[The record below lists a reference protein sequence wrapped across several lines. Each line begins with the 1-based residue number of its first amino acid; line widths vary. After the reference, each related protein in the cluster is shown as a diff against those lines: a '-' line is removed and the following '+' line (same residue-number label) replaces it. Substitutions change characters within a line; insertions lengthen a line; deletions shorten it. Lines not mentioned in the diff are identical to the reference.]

1 VGSRV
6 ALNIPS
12 REARVNTGLV
22 PTPWPQRVTV
32 FAATLPLIFGATA
45 LAGWWLG
52 VPQFVQPLPWL
63 PGMVPNTALWSI
75 LLGTSVLLARR
86 SRTSTTRR
94 LAAAACAVVVLL
106 MAAITLAE
114 HMWHQDLWID
124 RMLIDVHWDV
134 GSGFTGRSAA
144 SSAAAFLM
152 LASGLLL
159 LDVTPAVRANL
170 SEVLT
175 VGAASIVLLAVAGY
189 VYGATALY
197 GSSMPQIG
205 IAPQTA
211 AAILLL
217 SAAVLCVRPD
227 RPLIALVAS
236 MQAGGFAVRRLLLG
250 APTILALGFVV
261 TLGLRRSLYGEPFAA
276 ALLAVAAI
284 AIALSLALSTAR
296 ALNRIDDLRS
306 ASEQALAEREER
318 LRDLIDKA
326 SDAIFVVDRE
336 GRYLDLND
344 AACRMVRRRREDLIG
359 KRVVDVVPVEDLP
372 RLNAAKEALLRG
384 GTVVDEWLVKRP
396 DGSRVPVEVSAKIL
410 PDGRCQAMVRDIT
423 ARRELERATE
433 AVADAVS
440 STPQASVLAVLQT
453 IALEAQLVADAE
465 YVALGLSGTAD
476 RPFEPWVFVGVPA
489 ELAARI
495 GRVPRAVGLLGAAAS
510 ENGAIRV
517 ADISRHPL
525 FQGLPPHHPPMTS
538 FLGVPI
544 RRHGKSIGNLYLAN
558 KRGATEFTI
567 TDERAVER
575 LAGNAGA
582 AIETARLYQAEGL
595 ERAWLQAMIDQ
606 MPEGVILVDATGAT
620 RIESRS
626 MLPYARASGQH
637 DGFGQAVKYDLFT
650 SAGDPMPLE
659 DQPHTRA
666 LKGVTTMRQELLLR
680 HSSGRM
686 VPVLVSAAP
695 VYATEGQQSG
705 AVTIFQ
711 DISTLKQLE
720 RLRREWASVVAH
732 DLRQPLG
739 MITMDAEA
747 LARMLDERRLEHAGK
762 VIDRIRRAG
771 QHLNKMIGDLADVS
785 QIEARRLNLDR
796 AETDLV
802 RWLGDAVD
810 RLSLLTGGHPVR
822 LATNVA
828 SAIAFVDAARIEQ
841 VLGNLV
847 SNAAKYG
854 EPDAEIEL
862 RLSQRGQDFEFAVTN
877 RGRGISAGELPRLFE
892 RFSRGDTTGRSH
904 VPGLGLGLY
913 ISKGLVEAH
922 GGRIWAES
930 VPGQTTTF
938 FFTIP
943 SLPTAEISKERAETV
958 SA

>member
-1 VGSRV
+1 MNAGPV
-6 ALNIPS
+6 L
-12 REARVNTGLV
+12 
-22 PTPWPQRVTV
+22 TPWPQRVTV
-32 FAATLPLIFGATA
+32 LGATLSLIFGSAA

-52 VPQFVQPLPWL
+52 VPKFVQPLFWL
-63 PGMVPNTALWSI
+63 PGMVPNTALWAI
-75 LLGTSVLLARR
+75 LLGASLLLTRP
-86 SRTSTTRR
+86 SRASTTRR
-94 LAAAACAVVVLL
+94 GAAAACAVVVLL
-106 MAAITLAE
+106 MAGATLAE
-114 HMWHQDLWID
+114 YVWHRDLSID
-124 RMLIDVHWDV
+124 RMLVDVQWDV
-134 GSGFTGRSAA
+134 GTGFTGRSAPG
-144 SSAAAFLM
+144 SAAAFLM

-159 LDVTPAVRANL
+159 LDAAPAVRANL
-170 SEVLT
+170 SEVLS
-175 VGAASIVLLAVAGY
+175 VGAGSIVLLAMASH
-189 VYGATALY
+189 VYGATSLHASTL
-197 GSSMPQIG
+197 PQMG
-205 IAPQTA
+205 IAPQAA

-217 SAAVLCVRPD
+217 SAALLCVRPD

-250 APTILALGFVV
+250 APTILTLGFVV

-284 AIALSLALSTAR
+284 AIAMGLALSTAR

-326 SDAIFVVDRE
+326 SDAIFVVDLQ
-336 GRYLDLND
+336 GRYLDVND
-344 AACRMVRRRREDLIG
+344 AACRMIRRRREDVIG

-372 RLNAAKEALLRG
+372 RLNAAKETLLRG

-396 DGSRVPVEVSAKIL
+396 DGTRVPVEVSAKIL

-433 AVADAVS
+433 AVAEAVS

-453 IALEAQLVADAE
+453 IAMEAQLVADAE
-465 YVALGLSGTAD
+465 YVALGLNGTAE
-476 RPFEPWVFVGVPA
+476 RPFEPWVFAGVPA
-489 ELAARI
+489 ELAAKI
-495 GRVPRAVGLLGAAAS
+495 GRVPRAVGLLGVAAT
-510 ENGAIRV
+510 ENAVIRV

-558 KRGATEFTI
+558 KRGAKEFTI
-567 TDERAVER
+567 ADERAVER

-626 MLPYARASGQH
+626 MLPYTRATGHH
-637 DGFGQAVKYDLFT
+637 DGFGQPVKYDLFT
-650 SAGDPMPLE
+650 SSGAPMPLE

-666 LKGVTTMRQELLLR
+666 LNGVTTMREELLLR

-695 VYATEGQQSG
+695 VYAAEGQRSG

-747 LARMLDERRLEHAGK
+747 LARMLDERRLDQSEKIVG
-762 VIDRIRRAG
+762 RIRRAT

-785 QIEARRLNLDR
+785 QIEARRLNLER

-802 RWLGDAVD
+802 KWLADAVD

-822 LATNVA
+822 LSTTVT
-828 SAIAFVDAARIEQ
+828 SAVAFVDTVRIEQ
-841 VLGNLV
+841 VLGNLIL
-847 SNAAKYG
+847 NAAKYG

-862 RLSQRGQDFEFAVTN
+862 RLSQRGQEFEFAVTN
-877 RGRGISAGELPRLFE
+877 HGRGISAGELPRLFE
-892 RFSRGDTTGRSH
+892 RFSRGDMSGRSH

-943 SLPTAEISKERAETV
+943 SLPTVEMPKERAEMV